1 MTIQQDVDSFKGRWI
16 VVGNLTTGVAMALT
30 SIFVIGLL
38 LPDMA
43 DELELSPVQ
52 QGWLGASVVFGNLFL
67 AIPLNLW
74 LSRYRPWRVA
84 FITFLGIGG
93 FTLLQAFAPNFAILI
108 IGRVGLGISF
118 IANQSPRA
126 LIIQQWSPPGKVQVT
141 TGVVFGAIDIIMGT
155 FFFLAPVLNNALGG
169 WRPVLM
175 VMGGVGLATAAAW
188 TVLGR
193 ERDVGEYH
201 TRLESQKENPLLS
214 VLRYK
219 QLWLMGFGMLA
230 VSVGGS
236 AIEHFWPTHAEEGLL
251 VSNNVAGAL
260 FGLSLFGAGA
270 AVYLFNVI
278 PFFSRFRT
286 LTLALSGFSTAAVN
300 GGLLFITSPVFLLLL
315 SVPRGVANLY
325 FPLLMIMVYQLPG
338 IRPREVAMGIAFMQT
353 SIWLGNAFGPL
364 IVGYVQEATDDLRL
378 ALLCIAF
385 TGTLLAPIAL
395 VLHGLRGP
403 SEETPAIK

>member
-1 MTIQQDVDSFKGRWI
+1 MTILQDADNFKGRWI
-16 VVGNLTTGVAMALT
+16 VVGTLTSGVAMALT

-38 LPDMA
+38 LPDMSE
-43 DELELSPVQ
+43 DLGLSPIQ
-52 QGWLGASVVFGNLFL
+52 KGWLGASVVFGNLFL

-93 FTLLQAFAPNFAILI
+93 FTLLQAFSPNFGILI
-108 IGRVGLGISF
+108 IGRVGLGLSF

-126 LIIQQWSPPGKVQVT
+126 LIIQQWSPPGKVHVT
-141 TGVVFGAIDIIMGT
+141 TGVVFAAIDIIMGVI
-155 FFFLAPVLNNALGG
+155 FFLTPMLNSALGG

-175 VMGGVGLATAAAW
+175 VMGGLGLTTAVAW
-188 TVLGR
+188 TMLGR
-193 ERDVGEYH
+193 EREIGEYR
-201 TRLESQKENPLLS
+201 TRLESQQENPLLS

-219 QLWLMGFGMLA
+219 QLWLMGLGMCA

-236 AIEHFWPTHAEEGLL
+236 AFEHFWPTHAEEGLL
-251 VSNNVAGAL
+251 VSDNVPGAV

-270 AVYLFNVI
+270 AVYLFIVI

-286 LTLALSGFSTAAVN
+286 TALALSGFSTAAIN
-300 GGLLFITSPVFLLLL
+300 AGLLFFTSPIFLILL
-315 SVPRGVANLY
+315 SIPRGVANLY

-338 IRPREVAMGIAFMQT
+338 IRPREVAVGIAFMQT
-353 SIWLGNAFGPL
+353 SFWLGNAIGPL
-364 IVGYVQEATDDLRL
+364 IVGYVQDATDDLRL

-385 TGTLLAPIAL
+385 TGTLLMPVAL
-395 VLHGLRGP
+395 ALHGLRAP
-403 SEETPAIK
+403 RE